1 MSLIRVSDLTFAYD
15 GSYDNVFEKASFQLD
30 TSWRT
35 GLVGRNG
42 RGKTTFLRLLQGK
55 YAYSGAI
62 SANVDFEYF
71 PYEVP
76 DENAFGIDAVR
87 EIAPQA
93 EDWEINRE
101 LSLLDVSEDALWQS
115 FCLLSGG
122 EKTKLLLAAL
132 FLRSNSFLLLD
143 EPTNHLDAEARRK
156 IGDYLCKKSGFIL
169 VSHDRELLDK
179 CTDYTISLNK
189 TSIDVEKGSFSVWYE
204 NKCNRDEYEIR
215 ENKRLKK
222 EIKSLE
228 AAARRASDWS
238 YKAEKGKFNT
248 TNSGVS
254 VDRGYVGHKA
264 AKMMKKAKVIENR
277 SLAAA
282 EEKEELLKDVEISDS
297 LKITPL
303 TYFSEQ
309 IAALDKVSVSYGDK
323 TVCENISFSIHRGD
337 RIALQGRNGCGK
349 SSILKLIAGEN
360 ITYGGNLVRSERLI
374 VSYVK
379 QDSSGISGSLSDY
392 AKKYSVDEN
401 LLRAILSKM
410 DVPYTQFF
418 KDIACYSEGQKK
430 KLMLARSLC
439 QQAHLYIWDEPLN
452 YIDIFSRIQLEELIL
467 KYCPTIIFVEHDSV
481 FTEKIATDIVVL

>member
-15 GSYDNVFEKASFQLD
+15 GNYDYVFENASFQLD

-55 YAYSGAI
+55 YAYNGVI

-71 PYEVP
+71 PYEVA
-76 DENAFGIDAVR
+76 DENAFAGEIVK
-87 EIAPQA
+87 EIAPEA
-93 EDWEINRE
+93 GEWEINRE
-101 LSLLDVSEDALWQS
+101 LSLLDVSEDVLWQS
-115 FCLLSGG
+115 FCFLSGG

-143 EPTNHLDAEARRK
+143 EPTNHLDGEARKK

-189 TSIDVEKGSFSVWYE
+189 TSIDVEKGSFSVWYQ
-204 NKCNRDEYEIR
+204 NKCSRDEHEIR

-228 AAARRASDWS
+228 AAAKRASDWS

-248 TNSGVS
+248 TNSGLS

-264 AKMMKKAKVIENR
+264 AKMMKRAKSIDNR

-282 EEKEELLKDVEISDS
+282 EEKEGLMKDVEISDS

-303 TYFSEQ
+303 TFFSRQ
-309 IAALDKVSVSYGDK
+309 IAALDKVSVNYGEK
-323 TVCENISFSIHRGD
+323 VVCENVSFIVRQGD

-360 ITYGGNLVRSERLI
+360 IPYSGNMTRSERLT

-379 QDSSGISGSLSDY
+379 QDTAGLSGSLSDY
-392 AKKYSVDEN
+392 AKKYSADEN
-401 LLRAILSKM
+401 LLRAVLSKM

-418 KDIACYSEGQKK
+418 KDISRYSEGQKK

-439 QQAHLYIWDEPLN
+439 QQVHLYIWDEPLN
-452 YIDIFSRIQLEELIL
+452 YIDVFSRIQLEELIL
-467 KYCPTIIFVEHDSV
+467 KYCPTVIFVEHDDV
-481 FTEKIATDIVVL
+481 FTKKIATQIVAL